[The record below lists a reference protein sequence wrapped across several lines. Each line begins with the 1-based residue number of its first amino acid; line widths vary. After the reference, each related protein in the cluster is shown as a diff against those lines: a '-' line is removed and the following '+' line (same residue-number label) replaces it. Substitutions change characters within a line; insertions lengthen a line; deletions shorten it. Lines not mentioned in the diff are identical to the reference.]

1 MKPCKGAGSCAQQP
15 EKKAPPPARLGVK
28 QTPVVLA
35 MIKGPGPAQ
44 YLRPSCTG
52 YLDHDASMFREPA
65 YTLHTRH
72 SEKRVMDGCSP
83 GPSYSLDPSI
93 TRFGMSSCPQVPM
106 AGRICNLRLSP
117 TPVPCHYQRDQGPPL
132 GERRAPQY
140 AFGQRCPYPL
150 MDPNPTPNLVSAPLA
165 GAPHPRVPGCN
176 LLQPGRPGQEL
187 VLQGRMWGGGP
198 GPAVHARPE
207 PSTYQKRSPVYSMA
221 GRFAYPL
228 DHTSRPG
235 PGSHEVQQV
244 TVHKPRT
251 PAYSMGVRHSAHLC
265 PLVVHIRD

>member
-72 SEKRVMDGCSP
+72 SEKR
-83 GPSYSLDPSI
+83 
-93 TRFGMSSCPQVPM
+93 
-106 AGRICNLRLSP
+106 LSP
-117 TPVPCHYQRDQGPPL
+117 TPAPCHYQRDQGPPL

-140 AFGQRCPYPL
+140 AFGQRCPYRV
-150 MDPNPTPNLVSAPLA
+150 MDPNPAPNRYQLPLSLGPHTPVYRAAPCYSLA
-165 GAPHPRVPGCN
+165 ALDKNWFYKEDVA
-176 LLQPGRPGQEL
+176 
-187 VLQGRMWGGGP
+187 GGP